1 MKKILCPID
10 FSSDSLNALEF
21 AAHVGEQH
29 HSTLTLIHVF
39 TEEEFGEALSKGLLS
54 SLDDA
59 PKWDD
64 MVATAENV
72 LKKLADEVN
81 ELSKPK
87 GLHTCDYHFTYGPLE
102 RQISN
107 YAKEHAYDLIVMGT
121 TGVKDV
127 LEKYI
132 GSNTVRTIALAH
144 CPVMCIPEH
153 AKYHKVKKVV
163 FASDYQIEDKDILN
177 KLIAFTASTN
187 AELDIVHVCPND
199 NDIEEA
205 MYNEYVEQ
213 TKTYLNYPKLNFA
226 IEYHDDPAHG
236 IDGYVIRE
244 NADLLAL
251 LYKPRNVIQRIFNE
265 STAREIAYFAT
276 YPVLIFKE

>member
-10 FSSDSLNALEF
+10 FSSDSINAIEF
-21 AAHVGEQH
+21 AAHIGEQH

-54 SLDDA
+54 SFKNI
-59 PKWDD
+59 PEWDD
-64 MVATAENV
+64 LVATAEKV
-72 LKKLADEVN
+72 LKRLTDEVN

-87 GLHTCDYHFTYGPLE
+87 GLLQCDYHFTYGPLD
-102 RQISN
+102 RQISS
-107 YAKEHAYDLIVMGT
+107 YAEEHDYDLIVMGT

-127 LEKYI
+127 VEKYM
-132 GSNTVRTIALAH
+132 GSNTVRTISLSH
-144 CPVMCIPEH
+144 CPVMGIPEN

-163 FASDYQIEDKDILN
+163 FASDYQMEDKDILN
-177 KLIAFTASTN
+177 KLIAFTASTD
-187 AELDIVHVCPND
+187 AELDIVHVCPKD
-199 NDIEEA
+199 NKIEEA

-213 TKTYLNYPKLNFA
+213 TKTYLNYPKLKFA
-226 IEYHDDPAHG
+226 VEYHDDPAHG
-236 IDGYVIRE
+236 IDAYVIRE

-276 YPVLIFKE
+276 YPILIFKE

>member
-10 FSSDSLNALEF
+10 FSSDSINALEF
-21 AAHVGEQH
+21 AAHIGEQH

-54 SLDDA
+54 SFDHSPEWENLVT
-59 PKWDD
+59 K
-64 MVATAENV
+64 AENV
-72 LKKLADEVN
+72 LKRLTHEVN
-81 ELSKPK
+81 ELSQPK
-87 GLHTCDYHFTYGPLE
+87 GLQQCDYHFTYGPLE
-102 RQISN
+102 RQISSF
-107 YAKEHAYDLIVMGT
+107 AEEHAYDLIVMGT

-127 LEKYI
+127 VEKYM
-132 GSNTVRTIALAH
+132 GSNTVRTISRAH
-144 CPVMCIPEH
+144 CPVLCVPEN

-177 KLIAFTASTN
+177 KLIAFTASTD
-187 AELDIVHVCPND
+187 AALDIVHVCPKD

-205 MYNEYVEQ
+205 MYNEYVEE
-213 TKTYLNYPKLNFA
+213 TKTYLNYPKLKFA

-236 IDGYVIRE
+236 IDEYVIRE
-244 NADLLAL
+244 DADLLAL
-251 LYKPRNVIQRIFNE
+251 LYKPKNIIQRIFNE
-265 STAREIAYFAT
+265 STANDIAYFAT

>member
-10 FSSDSLNALEF
+10 FSSDAINAIEF
-21 AAHVGEQH
+21 AAHIGEQH

-54 SLDDA
+54 SFENIPEWHDL
-59 PKWDD
+59 
-64 MVATAENV
+64 VAAAENV
-72 LKKLADEVN
+72 LKRLTHEVN

-87 GLHTCDYHFTYGPLE
+87 GLQLCDYHFTYGPLD
-102 RQISN
+102 RQISA
-107 YAKEHAYDLIVMGT
+107 YAEEHGYDLIVMGT

-127 LEKYI
+127 VEKYI
-132 GSNTVRTIALAH
+132 GSNTVRTISLAH
-144 CPVMCIPEH
+144 CPVMCVPEN
-153 AKYHKVKKVV
+153 AKYHKINKVV

-177 KLIAFTASTN
+177 RLISFTASTN
-187 AELDIVHVCPND
+187 AQLDIVHVCPSD
-199 NDIEEA
+199 NDVEEA

-213 TKTYLNYPKLNFA
+213 TKTYLNYQKLKFA

-236 IDGYVIRE
+236 IDEYVIRE

>member
-10 FSSDSLNALEF
+10 FSSDSINAIEF
-21 AAHVGEQH
+21 AAHIGEQH

-39 TEEEFGEALSKGLLS
+39 TEEEFGEALSQGLLNS
-54 SLDDA
+54 FENI
-59 PKWDD
+59 PEWDD
-64 MVATAENV
+64 LVATAEKV
-72 LKKLADEVN
+72 LKRLTNEVN

-87 GLHTCDYHFTYGPLE
+87 GLLQCDYHFTYGPLNK
-102 RQISN
+102 QISS
-107 YAKEHAYDLIVMGT
+107 YAEEHGYDLIVMGT

-127 LEKYI
+127 VEKYI
-132 GSNTVRTIALAH
+132 GSNTVRTISLAH
-144 CPVMCIPEH
+144 CPVMGIPEN

-163 FASDYQIEDKDILN
+163 FASDYQMEDKDILN
-177 KLIAFTASTN
+177 KLIAFTASTD
-187 AELDIVHVCPND
+187 AELDIVHVCPKD
-199 NDIEEA
+199 NKIEEA

-213 TKTYLNYPKLNFA
+213 TKTYLNYPKLKFA
-226 IEYHDDPAHG
+226 VEYHDDPAHG
-236 IDGYVIRE
+236 IDAYVIRE

-251 LYKPRNVIQRIFNE
+251 LYKPRNAIQRIFNE